1 MPDSCKACGAS
12 VCGCSD
18 VLWNGTVII
27 DDPDHGGS
35 EPGSYARHIRDTA
48 CMATDF
54 GRALT
59 GRALVNEAPL
69 GLRPAGFDRSRNRT
83 TNEGN

>member
-48 CMATDF
+48 CMVTPARWPNTPATETLLPSR
-54 GRALT
+54 GNLGGGHRAAP
-59 GRALVNEAPL
+59 ALL
-69 GLRPAGFDRSRNRT
+69 G
-83 TNEGN
+83 EG